1 MPSTARQLNEMQ
13 VDVLREVANIGTG
26 HAVTSLT
33 TMTGESFSM
42 SVPAFGMMVMNE
54 FESILGDLEALAAS
68 VYMPVEG
75 DVCGHVAFLFPYDS
89 ACQLTD
95 LLLGREH
102 GTTTVLEELEC
113 SALMEVG
120 NVLIS
125 SFLNAISDLTA
136 LSLPSSPP
144 GIAID
149 MTGAILA
156 SILTISPN
164 IGDHALTI
172 MTRLADTEYP
182 VEGVFVFIPEPD
194 SLAVLF
200 QALGIES

>member
-1 MPSTARQLNEMQ
+1 MPLTSKQLNDLQ

-33 TMTGESFSM
+33 MMTGESFSM
-42 SVPAFGMMVMNE
+42 SVPAFGVMVMNE

-125 SFLNAISDLTA
+125 SFLNAISDLSN

-149 MTGAILA
+149 MAGAILA
-156 SILTISPN
+156 SIVTVSPN
-164 IGDHALTI
+164 LGDHALTI

-182 VEGVFVFIPEPD
+182 VEGFFVFIPEPD
-194 SLAVLF
+194 SLEILF

>member
-1 MPSTARQLNEMQ
+1 
-13 VDVLREVANIGTG
+13 
-26 HAVTSLT
+26 
-33 TMTGESFSM
+33 M
-42 SVPAFGMMVMNE
+42 SVPAFGVMVMNE
-54 FESILGDLEALAAS
+54 FESVLGDLEALAAS

-89 ACQLTD
+89 ACQLAD

-102 GTTTVLEELEC
+102 GTTTVLDELEC

-125 SFLNAISDLTA
+125 SFLNAISDLSN

-149 MTGAILA
+149 MAGAILA
-156 SILTISPN
+156 SILTVSPN
-164 IGDHALTI
+164 LGDHALTI

-194 SLAVLF
+194 SLEVLF

>member
-1 MPSTARQLNEMQ
+1 MPLTSKQFNDLQ

-33 TMTGESFSM
+33 MMTGEAFCM
-42 SVPAFGMMVMNE
+42 SVPAFGMVAMSE
-54 FESILGDLEALAAS
+54 FENILGDLEALAAS

-75 DVCGHVAFLFPYDS
+75 DICGHVAFLFPYNS
-89 ACQLTD
+89 ACQLAD

-102 GTTTVLEELEC
+102 GTTSVLDELEC

-125 SFLNAISDLTA
+125 SFLNAISDLSN

-149 MTGAILA
+149 MTGAIVA
-156 SILTISPN
+156 SIVAASPSL
-164 IGDHALTI
+164 GDHALTI

-194 SLAVLF
+194 SLEILF
-200 QALGIES
+200 QALRIEA